1 MNWKRILPL
10 AVLVLLIGAA
20 FAFRIDRYLTLD
32 ALRDNRAALLAFV
45 GANGVLAAC
54 AFVLVYAAV
63 VALSVPGA
71 AIMTLAGGF
80 LFGIVLGASLPGIG
94 ATLVATLSFLVAR
107 PPPGD
112 FFAQLPRPFPRA

>member
-45 GANGVLAAC
+45 EANGVLAAC
-54 AFVLVYAAV
+54 AFNQDR
-63 VALSVPGA
+63 
-71 AIMTLAGGF
+71 LAQ
-80 LFGIVLGASLPGIG
+80 
-94 ATLVATLSFLVAR
+94 R
-107 PPPGD
+107 
-112 FFAQLPRPFPRA
+112 